1 MDEIKNNPTVEV
13 ALLPYGTTA
22 FLPEVNLWV
31 KENAIAYFS
40 QAADTAVRVLTDE
53 FLSVNTFYS
62 MIDKYWEQLPIQSK
76 EKEWVYDQIT
86 RAGK

>member
-1 MDEIKNNPTVEV
+1 MEV
-13 ALLPYGTTA
+13 ALLPYGTEP

-40 QAADTAVRVLTDE
+40 QAADTTVRVLTDE

-62 MIDKYWEQLPIQSK
+62 MMEKYWQQLPHQSK
-76 EKEWVYDQIT
+76 EKGWGYDQIT
-86 RAGK
+86 RAVAGK